1 MQNSAN
7 NTIGMKRRHCAAL
20 SQQFAVL
27 AAALLLTGCMNSMA
41 TFATSAA
48 TISPPSKNNRD
59 IVQLPLPSGKIKVA
73 VYNFRDQS
81 GQYKPLPGVSS
92 FSTAVS
98 QGGTSMLTQA
108 LKNSGWFLPVEREG
122 LQNLLTERKIVRAFM
137 EKQGLNPEKE
147 LPPLEMATIL
157 IEGGVI
163 GYDTNIV
170 TGGLGAK
177 YFGLGG
183 DVQFRG
189 DQVTVALRAIDMRT
203 GRVLKTV
210 STTKTVLSREI
221 SAGIFRYVSFKRLL
235 EIEGGISTNEP
246 VQIAVMGA
254 IEKAVST
261 LVIGGILEN
270 LWALKDP
277 ADMSSEPIR
286 EYLDEMRGTNK
297 EVEEYAKILEKENK

>member
-1 MQNSAN
+1 
-7 NTIGMKRRHCAAL
+7 MKRCHGTSLARL
-20 SQQFAVL
+20 FAVSIT
-27 AAALLLTGCMNSMA
+27 ALLLAGCMNSMA

-48 TISPPSKNNRD
+48 TISPPSKNAVN
-59 IVQLPLPSGKIKVA
+59 IVNLPPPSGKIKVA

-98 QGGTSMLTQA
+98 QGGTSMLTQV
-108 LKNSGWFLPVEREG
+108 LKDSGWFLPVEREG
-122 LQNLLTERKIVRAFM
+122 LQNLLTERKIVRAYM
-137 EKQGLNPEKE
+137 EKQGLNPDKE
-147 LPPLEMATIL
+147 LPALEMATIL

-170 TGGLGAK
+170 TGGLGAR

-183 DVQFRG
+183 DAQFRG

-203 GRVLKTV
+203 GRVLKAV

-221 SAGIFRYVSFKRLL
+221 SAGLFRYVSFKRLL

-254 IEKAVST
+254 IEKAVSS
-261 LVIGGILEN
+261 LVIEGILEN

-277 ADMSSEPIR
+277 KDLTSKPIQDHI
-286 EYLDEMRGTNK
+286 DEMRGMNK
-297 EVEEYAKILEKENK
+297 EVEEYAKAIEKENNSTKLQ